1 VFEWTLALEV
11 QYRLG
16 MKREETE
23 GHSFALIFEK
33 SFGDCREVNK
43 YDLISTQSTL
53 VMYISIV
60 LW

>member
-1 VFEWTLALEV
+1 LNLEE

-16 MKREETE
+16 MKREVTE
-23 GHSFALIFEK
+23 GSSFALIFEK
-33 SFGDCREVNK
+33 SFGDCCEVNK
-43 YDLISTQSTL
+43 DDLISAQSTL